1 VPLSRSEEEV
11 GITTGRIGMY
21 RKEEG
26 GEEIVRRRRVLESG
40 SLVKTI
46 AARYCPHGS
55 AQHVEV

>member
-1 VPLSRSEEEV
+1 MPLSRSEEEV
-11 GITTGRIGMY
+11 GMTIGKIGMY

-26 GEEIVRRRRVLESG
+26 GGEIVRRRGMELG
-40 SLVKTI
+40 SLVKTT